1 MNITNQVNYTIHG
14 KLKFVYVKGN
24 SSPFFVVVDAC
35 ASQPCQNGGTCTQY
49 DDGYKC
55 TCPVCGC
62 SQGGNT
68 PTCGRGK
75 CYVKTP

>member
-1 MNITNQVNYTIHG
+1 MC
-14 KLKFVYVKGN
+14 
-24 SSPFFVVVDAC
+24 VVGVDAC
-35 ASQPCQNGGTCTQY
+35 ASQPCQNGGTCTKD

-68 PTCGRGK
+68 PTCDLGK
-75 CYVKTP
+75 SHEEDAINFWCG